1 MCVPYF
7 GIKVHKYVQYFRIK
21 LFRFVKYFSTIHTFV
36 QCLSTVQRFL
46 HYFITYST

>member
-21 LFRFVKYFSTIHTFV
+21 LFRLNISAQYIHSYNV
-36 QCLSTVQRFL
+36 
-46 HYFITYST
+46 